1 MYEEWL
7 CFTIANSQNFR
18 NGIEMKKALV
28 VFSGGQDSTT
38 ALFWAIQLFD
48 EVRAITFDYGQRHS
62 LEIEAARKIAMDA
75 MQKKLIASWEVI
87 KVPDCLHSISPLT
100 SDSPL
105 EKYENAEQMAEVI
118 GDRVELTFVPMRNFL
133 FLTIA
138 MNRAVEIGSN
148 FIVTGICQEDNA
160 NYPDTTEAFRRK
172 FEDAANEA
180 LGTNEYGNQYQIL
193 APLMNYSKAQTVK
206 LAYNT
211 PGAWEA
217 LSYSHT
223 SYDGKYP
230 PTDMNH
236 ANVLRAQGFKEA
248 GLPDPLVIRAWM
260 ENLMELPETSNYDSH
275 RLGENNAHS

>member
-1 MYEEWL
+1 MYEERL
-7 CFTIANSQNFR
+7 CVTIANTQTIR
-18 NGIEMKKALV
+18 NGIEMRKALV

-38 ALFWAIQLFD
+38 ALFWAIERFD
-48 EVRAITFDYGQRHS
+48 QVHAVTFDYGQRHS

-87 KVPDCLHSISPLT
+87 KVPNCLHSVSPLT

-118 GDRVELTFVPMRNFL
+118 GDRIELTFIPMRNFL

-138 MNRAVEIGSN
+138 MNRAVEIGSD

-160 NYPDTTEAFRRK
+160 NYPDTTEAFRQK

-180 LGTNEYGNQYQIL
+180 LGSNKYVRQYSIL
-193 APLMNYSKAQTVK
+193 APLMNYSKAQTVQ
-206 LAYNT
+206 LAYRT

-217 LSYSHT
+217 LAYSHT

-236 ANVLRAQGFKEA
+236 ANVLRAQGFEEA
-248 GLPDPLVIRAWM
+248 DLPDPLVVRAWK
-260 ENLMELPETSNYDSH
+260 EGLMDLPLSKNYNPLRSV
-275 RLGENNAHS
+275 A